1 MVKLA
6 PSPIRVSF
14 DAIDIDR
21 LGAVAHGLAN
31 RLAGPCRKGDGHAD
45 LRSDLI
51 LAALDRWPRFKPS
64 RGRPMA
70 FLAVAMTRAGVSILR
85 AQHAAKRGG
94 RTATMPLDD
103 AMAAG
108 RRPHASLTTVS
119 PIARR
124 DLELDVRTAIDGL
137 PEDLATVCNDFL
149 EAATDGRRRPTL
161 GVAAAAALR
170 RHFESVGLSKHLS

>member
-1 MVKLA
+1 MVELA
-6 PSPIRVSF
+6 PSLIHRGF

-21 LGAVAHGLAN
+21 LGAVAHGVAN

-51 LAALDRWPRFKPS
+51 LAALERWPRFKPS

-70 FLAVAMTRAGVSILR
+70 FLAVAMTRAGASILR

-94 RTATMPLDD
+94 RSTTVPLDE

-108 RRPHASLTTVS
+108 ADRQPSFTAASS
-119 PIARR
+119 IGQR
-124 DLELDVRTAIDGL
+124 DLELDIRAAIDAL
-137 PEDLATVCNDFL
+137 PRDLATVCNSFL
-149 EAATDGRRRPTL
+149 EAATDGRRRPSL
-161 GVAAAAALR
+161 GAAATAALR
-170 RHFESVGLSKHLS
+170 HHFESVGFSENFS